1 MRPIYIYGAS
11 REQFLMVREAKQLA
25 VGHEFFVKPIVAE
38 AGQEEPFLGFLWPE
52 WCPFNGWADVRKANT
67 PERLAKAVRQV
78 LGLDEPVNMYGPD
91 KWLEGILGPVT
102 EGFGRGFEE
111 QESPP

>member
-1 MRPIYIYGAS
+1 MRPLYILGATP
-11 REQFLMVREAKQLA
+11 EQLQLVRLGKQIG
-25 VGHEFFVKPIVAE
+25 VGKEFFVQPTLAE
-38 AGQEEPFLGFLWPE
+38 AGQEEPFLGFVWPD
-52 WCPFNGWADVRKANT
+52 WCPVNGWADVRKADT

-102 EGFGRGFEE
+102 EEVGDGS
-111 QESPP
+111 QESKPEE